1 MKRVFEPEWTPEQ
14 VMKVRQIYRRGGT
27 VQEVADMLQTKLH
40 NNAVR
45 DRAIALG
52 MRFISAPRNHNG
64 TSKMVQPE
72 TT

>member
-1 MKRVFEPEWTPEQ
+1 MKRVTEPEWTSEQ

-52 MRFISAPRNHNG
+52 MRFIRVPRNHHG

-72 TT
+72 AP